1 MGLQHSGCYTSPG
14 PILRPHDKGPG
25 EREREDLQWDAG
37 AQKKAG
43 HTIKRGEEEV
53 DQSCYTQQ
61 IYLTEECRSTE

>member
-1 MGLQHSGCYTSPG
+1 MWLLVVPG
-14 PILRPHDKGPG
+14 EAVDEREKERQR
-25 EREREDLQWDAG
+25 EREREREKTYQWDAG

-53 DQSCYTQQ
+53 DQSYYTQQ

>member
-1 MGLQHSGCYTSPG
+1 MNEMKK
-14 PILRPHDKGPG
+14 REWEG